1 MRKDSED
8 LNKLRL
14 LKNEFSDALENGHI
28 QKANEILGSIDSIF
42 NNLSGKSFREN
53 LSKEQQLKLAEFMN
67 SGKEK

>member
-53 LSKEQQLKLAEFMN
+53 LSKE
-67 SGKEK
+67 